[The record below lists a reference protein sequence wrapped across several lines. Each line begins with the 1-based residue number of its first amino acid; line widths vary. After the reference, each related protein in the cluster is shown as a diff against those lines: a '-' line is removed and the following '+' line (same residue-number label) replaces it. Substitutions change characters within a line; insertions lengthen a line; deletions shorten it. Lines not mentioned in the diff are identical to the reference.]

1 MATGVLVGIIYALLE
16 VRSPAPPVVALVSLR
31 WLAGEPIDIG
41 WLETDC
47 APRAFGELAAK
58 PKTVIVTDRELRT

>member
-1 MATGVLVGIIYALLE
+1 

-58 PKTVIVTDRELRT
+58 PKTVIVTDCELRT